1 MFYLISEIILYI
13 EKVTD
18 LYSHIEAY
26 LVILQ
31 PNNSN
36 RLRSALNALYV
47 PNSDDHL
54 LSLLRHRCISMQ
66 YFLLGFT
73 SLSWK

>member
-26 LVILQ
+26 QVILQ

-36 RLRSALNALYV
+36 RLRSALNAL
-47 PNSDDHL
+47 
-54 LSLLRHRCISMQ
+54 
-66 YFLLGFT
+66 
-73 SLSWK
+73 